1 MEYHPLLSND
11 EYFYIIS
18 QKSKLHPNFNKS
30 QMRKRIKDKVE
41 KTFKTFESIYISN
54 ELDQKYKD
62 DLFSAE
68 KMKRFVEVFTNYD
81 KTNPVS
87 NEQAIASA
95 LVQVG
100 FRYHQRRY
108 EPIPFITDEIQK
120 IEGLLRV
127 LEFQSRMEEQETEGM
142 KLYRLR
148 GKASKPPIVIA
159 EKDFWLAS
167 CVHCYSVSSPHNKTE
182 KEALK
187 NIRHEKG
194 CSFLTDIKSGRKNKE
209 FTKEQ
214 YIRIYPPRDLKKK
227 RD

>member
-1 MEYHPLLSND
+1 
-11 EYFYIIS
+11 
-18 QKSKLHPNFNKS
+18 
-30 QMRKRIKDKVE
+30 MRKRIKEKVE
-41 KTFKTFESIYISN
+41 KTFKTFESIYISK

-81 KTNPVS
+81 KTNPIS

-95 LVQVG
+95 LVEVG

-148 GKASKPPIVIA
+148 DRSRKPPIVIA
-159 EKDFWLAS
+159 EKDFWLAE
-167 CVHCYSVSSPHNKTE
+167 CVHCYSMSLPHNNTE
-182 KEALK
+182 KEAIK

-209 FTKEQ
+209 LTKEQ
-214 YIRIYPPRDLKKK
+214 YIRTFPPRDLKKN
-227 RD
+227 